1 MYDFLPSRMPLS
13 SLTRFM
19 LWWQLQELFQH
30 ASWVTCTK
38 EWRRMWPL
46 LCHQWHSQRVRWPR
60 CRPSLQCHKFNKSKR
75 KPMLRF
81 PSSIRPDPW
90 NISEAVTSI
99 AAAPSDCAIFFSTL
113 EFLHLYCELGK
124 KGSSILSTIRHL
136 CSNSMTSLGFL
147 MVSAAWFLKDQHF
160 KSDPLACRQANNSV
174 FMQLNGPICA
184 VQSVRQVSEEAGH
197 NVVDSESL
205 SWLPRWGKGD
215 HRVRGF
221 EARPTGSGSA
231 WFAH

>member
-99 AAAPSDCAIFFSTL
+99 AAAPSDCAIFFQL
-113 EFLHLYCELGK
+113 W
-124 KGSSILSTIRHL
+124 SSCIYTV
-136 CSNSMTSLGFL
+136 NSGRKVAPSCLQFDICVRT
-147 MVSAAWFLKDQHF
+147 AW
-160 KSDPLACRQANNSV
+160 
-174 FMQLNGPICA
+174 
-184 VQSVRQVSEEAGH
+184 QVWA
-197 NVVDSESL
+197 
-205 SWLPRWGKGD
+205 
-215 HRVRGF
+215 F
-221 EARPTGSGSA
+221 
-231 WFAH
+231 